1 MFTIVKVLISA
12 AIIGI
17 VTEIAKR
24 SPTYGGIIAA
34 LPLVSLL
41 SLIWISIQ
49 GEQTQTLSKF
59 VFGVLKGF
67 PATIILLLIVGLS
80 LRAYMSLALSIFLGI
95 CGWGVFLIIQ
105 NSVFN

>member
-12 AIIGI
+12 VIIGV

-41 SLIWISIQ
+41 SLIWIFIQ
-49 GEQTQTLSKF
+49 GEQTQNLSKF

-67 PATIILLLIVGLS
+67 PAMS
-80 LRAYMSLALSIFLGI
+80 LRVYISLTLSIVLGI

>member
-12 AIIGI
+12 IIIGVVI
-17 VTEIAKR
+17 EIAKR

-49 GEQTQTLSKF
+49 GEQTQNLSKF

-67 PATIILLLIVGLS
+67 PATIILLLIVAMS
-80 LRAYMSLALSIFLGI
+80 LRAYISLTLSIVLGI
-95 CGWGVFLIIQ
+95 CGWGIFLVVQ